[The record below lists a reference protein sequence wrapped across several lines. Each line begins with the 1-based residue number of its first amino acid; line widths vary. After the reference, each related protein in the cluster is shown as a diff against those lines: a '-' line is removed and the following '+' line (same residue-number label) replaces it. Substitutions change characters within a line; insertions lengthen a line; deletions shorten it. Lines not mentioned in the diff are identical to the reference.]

1 MLMSPTLGDCVLELQ
16 NQIGQPASFHM
27 IDIYAHHAF
36 ELDKRKGA
44 RPTAKVVLLLPDGKV
59 VLVSRNKKNEG
70 KRFCFPGGGIEYN
83 VPGENLLPALMREVE
98 EEARIVKGGIDWDG
112 AKFLGP
118 HLVQTKRDGWKQK
131 LLLPVVCRCT
141 SDFEVIP
148 NLGGDGPPDQIYTA
162 TAYEIFELLKKY
174 PQRSDR
180 KSYIEN
186 TVRTALRIHDM
197 HVREVA

>member
-59 VLVSRNKKNEG
+59 VLVSRNKKNEE

-98 EEARIVKGGIDWDG
+98 EEVQIVKGSIDWGG
-112 AKFLGP
+112 AIFLGP
-118 HLVQTKRDGWKQK
+118 HLVKTKRDGWKQK
-131 LLLPVVCRCT
+131 LLLPVVCLCA

-162 TAYEIFELLKKY
+162 TPEEVSELLKRY
-174 PQRSDR
+174 PQRQDR
-180 KSYIEN
+180 EGYIGKAIAS
-186 TVRTALRIHDM
+186 ALRIHKL

>member
-1 MLMSPTLGDCVLELQ
+1 MFVDTTLGDCVLELT
-16 NQIGQPASFHM
+16 NHIGQPASFHS
-27 IDIYAHHAF
+27 IDYLGHKIHS
-36 ELDKRKGA
+36 LGKQVGA
-44 RPTAKVVLLLPDGKV
+44 RPTAKVLFLLPNSMV
-59 VLVSRNKKNEG
+59 VLVSRNKKNEE

-83 VPGENLLPALMREVE
+83 VPGENLLPALMREVVE
-98 EEARIVKGGIDWDG
+98 EVRIVKGGIDWDG

-118 HLVQTKRDGWKQK
+118 HLVKTKRDGWKQK

-162 TAYEIFELLKKY
+162 TPEEVSELLKRY
-174 PQRSDR
+174 PQRQDR
-180 KSYIEN
+180 EGYIGKAIAS
-186 TVRTALRIHDM
+186 ALRIHKL